1 MFMQYFINIFYFY
14 AIQAYICSA
23 ARTVSVP
30 ALLRRPGTPPSFG
43 ISPKFFVG
51 CSKSIANGRELWYS
65 YISNDTFFCQYSLKR
80 TIF

>member
-1 MFMQYFINIFYFY
+1 M
-14 AIQAYICSA
+14 
-23 ARTVSVP
+23 
-30 ALLRRPGTPPSFG
+30 LRRPHRFRSRALTPSRNSPSFG

-51 CSKSIANGRELWYS
+51 CSKSIARGCESWYS